1 MMENEKA
8 QHAGQHGSAFLRNH
22 QNALLTLLVAIVFGV
37 FPLLGFNDYLVHIGC
52 MISINIIL
60 ALGMHMVTG
69 AAGQINMGQYGF
81 YCIGAYSSAILT
93 ATCGLPYMAALALTI
108 LISAFF
114 GLLVGV
120 PALKVEGP
128 YLSLCTIGFGE
139 SVRLVINAAG
149 WAGKANGIIRIP
161 KLSFFGWT
169 MYGKTMSYYFIMVFM
184 ILSLII
190 VNNMMTS
197 GYGRKFKAIK
207 DDPLAANV
215 MGVNV
220 VWTKLLAFMICAIFG
235 GIAGSLYSSY
245 VSYIQPTTF
254 MQALQTNF
262 LLMIVLGG
270 LGSQWGA
277 LIGAA
282 LVTVAYESTRS
293 FVQYQQIAFGM
304 LMIIIV
310 LFLRKGIIGT
320 ILSYR
325 QDKLIRAQHE
335 LNKREGANIT

>member
-1 MMENEKA
+1 MMENGKIRFNA
-8 QHAGQHGSAFLRNH
+8 VTKNAFLRKH
-22 QNALLTLLVAIVFGV
+22 HNALLTAVVALIFGV

-52 MISINIIL
+52 MICINIIL

-81 YCIGAYSSAILT
+81 YCIGAYTSAILT
-93 ATCGLPYMAALALTI
+93 TNVGLPYMAALALTI
-108 LISAFF
+108 LVSAFF

-139 SVRLVINAAG
+139 SVRLIINAAG

-169 MYGKTMSYYFIMVFM
+169 MYGKTMNFYFIMFFM
-184 ILSLII
+184 ILSLIV

-197 GYGRKFKAIK
+197 GFGRKFKAIK
-207 DDPLAANV
+207 DDSLAANV

-220 VWTKLLAFMICAIFG
+220 VRTKLLAFMVCAIFG
-235 GIAGSLYSSY
+235 GVAGSLYSSY

-277 LIGAA
+277 LIGAG
-282 LVTVAYESTRS
+282 LVTVAYETTRS
-293 FVQYQQIAFGM
+293 FVQYQQIAFGV
-304 LMIIIV
+304 LMIVIV
-310 LFLRKGIIGT
+310 LFLRKGIVGT
-320 ILSYR
+320 ILNYLQNKR
-325 QDKLIRAQHE
+325 IRAQHE
-335 LNKREGANIT
+335 QRDEHEEANV